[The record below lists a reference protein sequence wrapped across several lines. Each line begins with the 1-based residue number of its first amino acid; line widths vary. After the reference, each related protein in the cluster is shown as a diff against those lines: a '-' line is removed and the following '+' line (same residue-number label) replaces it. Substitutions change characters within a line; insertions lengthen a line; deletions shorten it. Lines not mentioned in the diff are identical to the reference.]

1 MPIKIFSAPGDHRTN
16 FQTVEEQFN
25 EWKESTPPKNIIDIH
40 CMVNDMPPKSNLG
53 DFMLTM
59 VVHYD

>member
-1 MPIKIFSAPGDHRTN
+1 MPIKIFAAPGDHRTN
-16 FQTVEEQFN
+16 FETVEEQYN
-25 EWKESTPPKNIIDIH
+25 QWKDSTPPKNIIDLQ

-59 VVHYD
+59 VVRYE